1 MRTGGRVAVVG
12 AAICALVLGA
22 APVAGATGG
31 VLAGTYEVV
40 GPNSVLDTWTITPQ
54 CSEASIGCQSDV
66 HSPLIDGQAF
76 YRGANTWVMTLK
88 GMVPVCPDHTKAKGA
103 MIFQWDAVS
112 LDGQLMAIQQGVCQM
127 TRPGQSQIAFKL
139 VKAAG

>member
-12 AAICALVLGA
+12 AAVCALVLGV

-31 VLAGTYEVV
+31 ILAGTYEVV

-76 YRGANTWVMTLK
+76 YRGGNTWVMGIK
-88 GMVPVCPDHTKAKGA
+88 GQVPVCPDKTKTKGA
-103 MIFQWDAVS
+103 MVFQWNAET
-112 LDGQLMAIQQGVCQM
+112 LDGQLTVIQQGVCQM
-127 TRPGQSQIAFKL
+127 TRPGQELIPFKL
-139 VKAAG
+139 VKATG

>member
-12 AAICALVLGA
+12 AALCALA
-22 APVAGATGG
+22 AGVAPAAHATGTA
-31 VLAGTYEVV
+31 LAGTYDVV
-40 GPNSVLDTWTITPQ
+40 GPNSLLDTWTITPQ
-54 CSEASIGCQSDV
+54 CAEVSIGCESDV

-76 YRGANTWVMTLK
+76 YRGGNTWVMTLK
-88 GMVPVCPDHTKAKGA
+88 GMVPVCPDHSKAKGA

-112 LDGQLMAIQQGVCQM
+112 LDGQLTAIQQGVCQM
-127 TRPGQSQIAFKL
+127 TRPGQEQIAFKL

>member
-1 MRTGGRVAVVG
+1 MRTGGRVA
-12 AAICALVLGA
+12 AAGLVLGGMVLGIAPA
-22 APVAGATGG
+22 AHATGTA
-31 VLAGTYEVV
+31 LSGTYDVV
-40 GPNSVLDTWTITPQ
+40 GPSSLLDTWTITPQ
-54 CSEASIGCQSDV
+54 CAEVSIGCESDV
-66 HSPLIDGQAF
+66 HSALIDGQAF

-127 TRPGQSQIAFKL
+127 TRPGQAQIAFKL
-139 VKAAG
+139 VKSAG

>member
-12 AAICALVLGA
+12 AALCALVAGVAPA
-22 APVAGATGG
+22 AQATGTA
-31 VLAGTYEVV
+31 LAGTYDVV
-40 GPNSVLDTWTITPQ
+40 GPSSLIDTWTITPQ
-54 CSEASIGCQSDV
+54 CAEVSIGCESDI
-66 HSPLIDGQAF
+66 HSALIDGQAF

-112 LDGQLMAIQQGVCQM
+112 LEGQLMAIQQGVCQM
-127 TRPGQSQIAFKL
+127 TRPGQEQIAFKL

>member
-1 MRTGGRVAVVG
+1 V
-12 AAICALVLGA
+12 
-22 APVAGATGG
+22 
-31 VLAGTYEVV
+31 
-40 GPNSVLDTWTITPQ
+40 
-54 CSEASIGCQSDV
+54 SIGCESDV

-127 TRPGQSQIAFKL
+127 TRPGQQQIAFKL